1 MQRYWIELLRLNIWR
16 IEYGRIMPLEE
27 RATATRNSM
36 RATRERLLK
45 DRIVGLIKGL
55 DLQSRTAATTS
66 LRTIAT
72 AITASMTGTV
82 GTNRATELSIL
93 PALNAQGNTQESV
106 RPVPINASSAARQD
120 TCGRIAHNGRRDRIT
135 ITIWCQQESSP

>member
-27 RATATRNSM
+27 RATATRTTM
-36 RATRERLLK
+36 RTTRERLSK
-45 DRIVGLIKGL
+45 GRIVGLTKGL
-55 DLQSRTAATTS
+55 DLQSRTAATTT
-66 LRTIAT
+66 LRTITTAT
-72 AITASMTGTV
+72 TASMTGTV

-93 PALNAQGNTQESV
+93 PALNAQRNTQESA

-120 TCGRIAHNGRRDRIT
+120 ICRRISHNGRRDRIT
-135 ITIWCQQESSP
+135 ITIWC